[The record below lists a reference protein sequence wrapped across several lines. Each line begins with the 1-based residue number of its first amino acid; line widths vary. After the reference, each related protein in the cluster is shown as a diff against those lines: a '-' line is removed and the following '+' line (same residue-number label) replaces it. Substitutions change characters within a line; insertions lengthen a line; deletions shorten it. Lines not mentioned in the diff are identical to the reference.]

1 MSRNDSYDNDNDNRR
16 SDRSQDQDQYRFDI
30 RDGLVVGVQEWDDG
44 RWKNERIDADETYTL
59 DGRDVLKTEW
69 EHGYNEITRYSDPEN
84 DGLYVEVSETRVNP
98 NTNTNTN
105 PRPPSHDADD
115 NTSYGSYGNE
125 RIEVHANQAPVFG
138 GAGADTFV
146 VRDLGHVVIGDF
158 HHNQNDRLV
167 FDTSTGIDSLSA
179 LAQRLTD
186 LRWQGDDL
194 VIELGEQASVTLLGV
209 RINGIGVEDIDTLS

>member
-1 MSRNDSYDNDNDNRR
+1 MSRDDSYNNGNNRY
-16 SDRSQDQDQYRFDI
+16 DENQYRFDI

-44 RWKNERIDADETYTL
+44 RWKNERIDADEAYTL
-59 DGRDVLKTEW
+59 DGRDVLKTQW

-84 DGLYVEVSETRVNP
+84 DGLYVKVSETRGGP
-98 NTNTNTN
+98 TTTN
-105 PRPPSHDADD
+105 PTTSLPRTGDVDD
-115 NTSYGSYGNE
+115 RTHAGDE
-125 RIEVHANQAPVFG
+125 RMEVHAGQGPIFG
-138 GAGADTFV
+138 GAGADSFV

-209 RINGIGVEDIDTLS
+209 RIHGIGVEDIDTLS

>member
-1 MSRNDSYDNDNDNRR
+1 MSRDDSYNNGNNRY
-16 SDRSQDQDQYRFDI
+16 DENQYRFDI

-44 RWKNERIDADETYTL
+44 RWKNERIDADEAYTL
-59 DGRDVLKTEW
+59 DGRDVLKTQW

-84 DGLYVEVSETRVNP
+84 DGLYVKVSETRGGP
-98 NTNTNTN
+98 TTTN
-105 PRPPSHDADD
+105 PT
-115 NTSYGSYGNE
+115 TSLPRAGDE
-125 RIEVHANQAPVFG
+125 RMEVHAGQGPIFG
-138 GAGADTFV
+138 GTGADSFV

-167 FDTSTGIDSLSA
+167 FDTGTGMDSLSA

-209 RINGIGVEDIDTLS
+209 RIHGIGVEDIDTLS

>member
-1 MSRNDSYDNDNDNRR
+1 MSRDNDSYDNNNRYER
-16 SDRSQDQDQYRFDI
+16 DQDQYRFDI

-84 DGLYVEVSETRVNP
+84 DGLYVEVSETRC
-98 NTNTNTN
+98 NTNPST
-105 PRPPSHDADD
+105 PRPPSNDTDD
-115 NTSYGSYGNE
+115 HANYGNE
-125 RIEVHANQAPVFG
+125 RIDVYANQAPVFG
-138 GAGADTFV
+138 GAGADSFV
-146 VRDLGHVVIGDF
+146 VRDWGHVVIGDF
-158 HHNQNDRLV
+158 HHNQHDRLV
-167 FDTSTGIDSLSA
+167 FDTNTGIDSLQA

-209 RINGIGVEDIDTLS
+209 RINGIGLEDIDTLS

>member
-1 MSRNDSYDNDNDNRR
+1 MSRDDSYNNGNNRY
-16 SDRSQDQDQYRFDI
+16 DENQYRFDI

-44 RWKNERIDADETYTL
+44 RWKNERIDADEAYTL
-59 DGRDVLKTEW
+59 DGRDVLKTQW

-84 DGLYVEVSETRVNP
+84 DGLYVKVSETRGGPTTNNP
-98 NTNTNTN
+98 TTSL
-105 PRPPSHDADD
+105 PRAGD
-115 NTSYGSYGNE
+115 E
-125 RIEVHANQAPVFG
+125 RIEVYAGQSPIFG
-138 GAGADTFV
+138 GTGADSFV

-167 FDTSTGIDSLSA
+167 FDTGTGMDSLSA

-209 RINGIGVEDIDTLS
+209 RIHGIGVEDIDTLS

>member
-1 MSRNDSYDNDNDNRR
+1 MSRNNDSHDNDNSRYNRE
-16 SDRSQDQDQYRFDI
+16 QDQDLYRFDI

-44 RWKNERIDADETYTL
+44 RWKNERIDADEAYTL

-98 NTNTNTN
+98 NSNNNPTT

-115 NTSYGSYGNE
+115 NASYGDE
-125 RIEVHANQAPVFG
+125 RMEVHANQAPVFG
-138 GAGADTFV
+138 GAGADSFV
-146 VRDLGHVVIGDF
+146 VRDWGHVVIGDF
-158 HHNQNDRLV
+158 HHNQHDRLV
-167 FDTSTGIDSLSA
+167 FDTNTGIDSLQA

-209 RINGIGVEDIDTLS
+209 RINGIGLEDIDTLS